1 MRRGHAAKWYAY
13 MDSQHDYCKIK
24 KKTLAQKYID
34 SKSIFNNKEI
44 ESYLKRAAVVS
55 LVLSL
60 ALFFG
65 GNLLHTCWTA
75 SDCITGLLI
84 MHMERLEF
92 YHLTK
97 ENNE

>member
-1 MRRGHAAKWYAY
+1 
-13 MDSQHDYCKIK
+13 MDSQHDYCKK
-24 KKTLAQKYID
+24 KKKTTLAQKYID

-65 GNLLHTCWTA
+65 GNLLHTC
-75 SDCITGLLI
+75 
-84 MHMERLEF
+84 
-92 YHLTK
+92 
-97 ENNE
+97 